1 MIRATKDKRFHT
13 SLVIGYGYRYDV
25 RLVWPWIN
33 ARFLSPLVLGYMT
46 RVPSP

>member
-25 RLVWPWIN
+25 RLVRPN

-46 RVPSP
+46 SVPSP